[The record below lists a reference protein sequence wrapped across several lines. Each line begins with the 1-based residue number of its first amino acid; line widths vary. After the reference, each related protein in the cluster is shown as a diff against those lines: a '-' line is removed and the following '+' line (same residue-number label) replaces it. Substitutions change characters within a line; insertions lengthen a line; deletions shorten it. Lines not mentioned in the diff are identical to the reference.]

1 MSYSFPHGVGVNA
14 TRWAASRV
22 RRQVQ
27 VALDVSHW
35 EISLPIDLGPDM
47 FAEPAENR
55 SGFLLK

>member
-1 MSYSFPHGVGVNA
+1 M
-14 TRWAASRV
+14 

-35 EISLPIDLGPDM
+35 EISLPIDLGPEM